1 MGYDAPCEVRYDGQ
15 TGNGK
20 AVLEQAMIVVRGTLR
35 LTIPLASVT
44 RVTAVDGW
52 LRLRVAGTGGKE
64 GKQGKDVALA
74 LGPQAAKWAQRIL
87 HPPSRLDKLG
97 VKPGMRV
104 RLLGGVDA
112 AFADDLARAG
122 AAVIRRGG
130 GAPADLVF
138 YAVERREDLTLLEA
152 LAGAIVPNG
161 AIWTLRTKGQ
171 RAVTEADTMAAGK
184 AAGLVDVKVV
194 SFSETITA
202 EKFVIPVARR
212 PTGGRTSSRRGA

>member
-1 MGYDAPCEVRYDGQ
+1 MGRTWSSPSGQ
-15 TGNGK
+15 
-20 AVLEQAMIVVRGTLR
+20 
-35 LTIPLASVT
+35 AS
-44 RVTAVDGW
+44 
-52 LRLRVAGTGGKE
+52 
-64 GKQGKDVALA
+64 
-74 LGPQAAKWAQRIL
+74 KWAQRIL

-112 AFADDLARAG
+112 AFANDLAKAG
-122 AAVIRRGG
+122 ATVVKRAG

-138 YAVERREDLTLLEA
+138 YAVERREDLAQLGA

-212 PTGGRTSSRRGA
+212 PAGGRTSSRRGA